1 MGRAAVAVERER
13 KAETDLGSGGADPW
27 KTVLFNCDCHTFD
40 EVEKIV
46 IKATR
51 CTLSRAR
58 SISNEVHVKGSAVIY
73 DGPRERCEAV
83 ADVVGSIGLK
93 VKVVQ

>member
-1 MGRAAVAVERER
+1 MDRPVAVVSREE
-13 KAETDLGSGGADPW
+13 KSETGSGTGGEPW
-27 KTVLFNCDCHTFD
+27 KTVLLNCDCHSFD

-46 IKATR
+46 MKAIR

-58 SISNEVHVKGSAVIY
+58 QISHEVHTRGSAAIFE
-73 DGPRERCEAV
+73 GPRERCEAV
-83 ADVVGSIGLK
+83 ADVVGSIGLG